1 MLDAALSR
9 TLLLAALSAL
19 SACRADGAPTTARDA
34 GRDVRVVDV
43 PPVTDLGRDVSTS
56 DIDPPRDA
64 GLDAPLVDRP
74 PGMDAATLD
83 DAADV
88 VAVDAP
94 RDVPAVDAPVDVPA
108 PEDVP
113 LGPVPAD
120 TVMFTGSFADA
131 SGERTARLTIGG
143 QLREMLVY
151 VPRTR
156 AERAP
161 LLVLLHGTND
171 TPGAIFSES
180 AARDVADA
188 NGVLLVGPSAA
199 FQSTSDWD
207 HPDQQGRWWRTAPS
221 VDPNTNP
228 DLLLLRAIFA
238 AAIRDWNVDPG
249 RVYLIGHSNGA
260 FFAQLA
266 AMTLNDRIAAWASS
280 SGGLCNCRERPDC
293 AFAGAGSTCAAL
305 ALRAGWCACSGPD
318 LPGPVNARG
327 RRPPAWITHGS
338 NDDTV
343 SVYYSCALASRLASA
358 GYDTRVEIRDGEQH
372 VMPDRFAETVWPW
385 LSARRRE

>member
-1 MLDAALSR
+1 MADAALTR

-19 SACRADGAPTTARDA
+19 SACRADGAATTAQDA

-43 PPVTDLGRDVSTS
+43 PPANDLGRDVVAS
-56 DIDPPRDA
+56 DIVPPRDA
-64 GLDAPLVDRP
+64 GLDAALVDRP
-74 PGMDAATLD
+74 SGM
-83 DAADV
+83 DV
-88 VAVDAP
+88 VAADIARDASVVDAP
-94 RDVPAVDAPVDVPA
+94 SADVTVDVPA
-108 PEDVP
+108 LEDVP

-156 AERAP
+156 AKRAP

-171 TPGAIFSES
+171 TPEAIFSEA

-207 HPDQQGRWWRTAPS
+207 HPDQEGRWWRTAPS

-228 DLLLLRAIFA
+228 DLLLLRAIIA
-238 AAIRDWNVDPG
+238 AAIRDWNADPD

-266 AMTLNDRIAAWASS
+266 AMTLNDRVAAWASS

-318 LPGPVNARG
+318 LPGPVNTRG

-338 NDDTV
+338 NDDIV

-385 LSARRRE
+385 LAARRRE

>member
-1 MLDAALSR
+1 MVDAALSR

-19 SACRADGAPTTARDA
+19 SACRADGASTTTQDA

-43 PPVTDLGRDVSTS
+43 PPANDLGRDVVAS
-56 DIDPPRDA
+56 DIEPSRDL
-64 GLDAPLVDRP
+64 GLDAPPVDP
-74 PGMDAATLD
+74 PSGMDAASAS
-83 DAADV
+83 DAT
-88 VAVDAP
+88 VDAP
-94 RDVPAVDAPVDVPA
+94 GVDAPIDVPA
-108 PEDVP
+108 PDDVP

-131 SGERTARLTIGG
+131 PGERTARLTVGG

-156 AERAP
+156 AKRAP

-171 TPGAIFSES
+171 TPEAIFSEG

-188 NGVLLVGPSAA
+188 NGVLLVGPSAV

-207 HPDQQGRWWRTAPS
+207 HPDQEGRWWRTAPS

-238 AAIRDWNVDPG
+238 AAIRDWNVDPD

-266 AMTLNDRIAAWASS
+266 AMTLNDRVAAWASS

-293 AFAGAGSTCAAL
+293 AFAGEGSTCAAL
-305 ALRAGWCACSGPD
+305 ALRPGWCACSGPD

-338 NDDTV
+338 NDDIV